1 MKSIYNYFRLTIHY
15 NEPTKSEMLS
25 KTSSSSSIDNSSYQ
39 QLTSNYKY
47 NDYEEEFV
55 FSCKARPFAVLVS
68 SFLPTPPAS
77 LIDYELVRDLNLKMT
92 DIQCKKF
99 SFAGNKLR
107 ILGSV
112 STSVQCV
119 HNGRLLGNHHIRARV
134 VSDLNKT
141 FDTHVIAGDKLR
153 LQLCPSPPTA
163 KNDTDEDVDNISKK
177 VQSPKPTGSSWHGI
191 PRPRARDVGCPR
203 PRARD
208 TSTMR
213 PPSRDE
219 QPNHVSD
226 AGGGTFDVSN
236 AGGGTFDV
244 PDAGGGMFNVSK
256 SASDDDDDLHLHHGV
271 DDPPPIPAKEEADRA
286 NLTAS
291 HANILTMF
299 MAFGDADIAKTE
311 EDARKIL
318 SKHCPCGTEEE
329 SEPIFTFT
337 HNDGYLFQFGH
348 GRNKCSRG
356 RCVKPDNGIV
366 PSNCVFNDQWCLPT
380 IFSFCS
386 PRCKGGFCSCLANY
400 PDQDGYYF

>member
-1 MKSIYNYFRLTIHY
+1 M
-15 NEPTKSEMLS
+15 
-25 KTSSSSSIDNSSYQ
+25 
-39 QLTSNYKY
+39 
-47 NDYEEEFV
+47 
-55 FSCKARPFAVLVS
+55 
-68 SFLPTPPAS
+68 
-77 LIDYELVRDLNLKMT
+77 
-92 DIQCKKF
+92 
-99 SFAGNKLR
+99 
-107 ILGSV
+107 
-112 STSVQCV
+112 
-119 HNGRLLGNHHIRARV
+119 
-134 VSDLNKT
+134 
-141 FDTHVIAGDKLR
+141 
-153 LQLCPSPPTA
+153 
-163 KNDTDEDVDNISKK
+163 
-177 VQSPKPTGSSWHGI
+177 
-191 PRPRARDVGCPR
+191 
-203 PRARD
+203 
-208 TSTMR
+208 
-213 PPSRDE
+213 
-219 QPNHVSD
+219 
-226 AGGGTFDVSN
+226 FDVSQL
-236 AGGGTFDV
+236 
-244 PDAGGGMFNVSK
+244 
-256 SASDDDDDLHLHHGV
+256 ASDDDDDLHLHHGV

-299 MAFGDADIAKTE
+299 MAFGDADIARTE

>member
-1 MKSIYNYFRLTIHY
+1 
-15 NEPTKSEMLS
+15 MLS

-39 QLTSNYKY
+39 QLTSKYRY

-177 VQSPKPTGSSWHGI
+177 VQSPKPTGSSWQNRTTSHNKDVKNR
-191 PRPRARDVGCPR
+191 RPR
-203 PRARD
+203 
-208 TSTMR
+208 
-213 PPSRDE
+213 
-219 QPNHVSD
+219 VSD
-226 AGGGTFDVSN
+226 VDGGAFDVSHAGGGTFDVSH
-236 AGGGTFDV
+236 AGDGAFDSPKDV
-244 PDAGGGMFNVSK
+244 
-256 SASDDDDDLHLHHGV
+256 ASDDDDLSLDGEVDVHLQQAC
-271 DDPPPIPAKEEADRA
+271 DDPKPIPAKDIAEQA
-286 NLTAS
+286 NFTAS
-291 HANILTMF
+291 QANSYSMV
-299 MAFGDADIAKTE
+299 MAFGDADLARTE
-311 EDARKIL
+311 EEARRIL
-318 SKHCPCGTEEE
+318 FKHCPCGAEEE
-329 SEPIFTFT
+329 SEPVLTFT
-337 HNDGYLFQFGH
+337 HYDGYLFQFGH
-348 GRNKCSRG
+348 GRNKCSR
-356 RCVKPDNGIV
+356 RKCLSQAQPYL
-366 PSNCVFNDQWCLPT
+366 PSNCVFNDQWCLPRT
-380 IFSFCS
+380 FSFCS
-386 PRCKGGFCSCLANY
+386 QRCQGGFCSCLQNY
-400 PDQDGYYF
+400 PSQDGDYI

>member
-1 MKSIYNYFRLTIHY
+1 
-15 NEPTKSEMLS
+15 MLS

-47 NDYEEEFV
+47 NEYEEEFV

-163 KNDTDEDVDNISKK
+163 KNDTDEDVDNISRK
-177 VQSPKPTGSSWHGI
+177 VQSPKPTGSSWQNRTTSHNKDVKNR
-191 PRPRARDVGCPR
+191 RPR
-203 PRARD
+203 
-208 TSTMR
+208 
-213 PPSRDE
+213 
-219 QPNHVSD
+219 VSD
-226 AGGGTFDVSN
+226 VDGGAFDVSHAGGSTFDVSH
-236 AGGGTFDV
+236 AGDGAFDSPKDV
-244 PDAGGGMFNVSK
+244 P
-256 SASDDDDDLHLHHGV
+256 SDDDDLSLDGDVDVHLQQAC
-271 DDPPPIPAKEEADRA
+271 DDPKPIPAKDIAEQA
-286 NLTAS
+286 NFTAS
-291 HANILTMF
+291 QANSYSMV
-299 MAFGDADIAKTE
+299 MAFGDADLARTE
-311 EDARKIL
+311 EEARRIL
-318 SKHCPCGTEEE
+318 FKHCPCGAEEE
-329 SEPIFTFT
+329 SEPVLTFT
-337 HNDGYLFQFGH
+337 HYDGYLFQFGH
-348 GRNKCSRG
+348 GRNKCSR
-356 RCVKPDNGIV
+356 RKCLSQAQPYL
-366 PSNCVFNDQWCLPT
+366 PSNCVFNDQWCLPRT
-380 IFSFCS
+380 FSFCS
-386 PRCKGGFCSCLANY
+386 QRCQGGFCSCLQNY
-400 PDQDGYYF
+400 PSQDGDYI

>member
-1 MKSIYNYFRLTIHY
+1 
-15 NEPTKSEMLS
+15 MLA

-39 QLTSNYKY
+39 QLTSKYRY

-177 VQSPKPTGSSWHGI
+177 VQSPKPTGSSWQNRTTSHNKDVKNR
-191 PRPRARDVGCPR
+191 RPR
-203 PRARD
+203 
-208 TSTMR
+208 
-213 PPSRDE
+213 
-219 QPNHVSD
+219 VSD
-226 AGGGTFDVSN
+226 VDGGAFDVSHAGGGAFDVSHAGGSTFDVSH
-236 AGGGTFDV
+236 AGDGAFDSPKDV
-244 PDAGGGMFNVSK
+244 P
-256 SASDDDDDLHLHHGV
+256 SDDDDLSLDGEVDVHLQQAC
-271 DDPPPIPAKEEADRA
+271 DDPKPIPAKDIAEQA
-286 NLTAS
+286 NFTAS
-291 HANILTMF
+291 QANSYSMV
-299 MAFGDADIAKTE
+299 MAFGDADLARTE
-311 EDARKIL
+311 EEARRIL
-318 SKHCPCGTEEE
+318 FKHCPCGAEEE
-329 SEPIFTFT
+329 SEPVLTFT
-337 HNDGYLFQFGH
+337 HYDGYLFQFGH
-348 GRNKCSRG
+348 GRNKCSR
-356 RCVKPDNGIV
+356 RKCLSQAQPYL
-366 PSNCVFNDQWCLPT
+366 PSNCVFNDQWCLPRT
-380 IFSFCS
+380 FSFCS
-386 PRCKGGFCSCLANY
+386 QRCQGGFCSCLQNY
-400 PDQDGYYF
+400 PSQDGDYI

>member
-1 MKSIYNYFRLTIHY
+1 
-15 NEPTKSEMLS
+15 MLS

-47 NDYEEEFV
+47 NEYEEEFV

-163 KNDTDEDVDNISKK
+163 KNDTDEDVDNISRK
-177 VQSPKPTGSSWHGI
+177 VQSPKPTGSSWQNRTTSHNKDVKNR
-191 PRPRARDVGCPR
+191 RPR
-203 PRARD
+203 
-208 TSTMR
+208 
-213 PPSRDE
+213 
-219 QPNHVSD
+219 VSD
-226 AGGGTFDVSN
+226 VDGGAFDVSHAGGGAFDVSHAGGSTFDVSH
-236 AGGGTFDV
+236 AGDGAFDSPKDV
-244 PDAGGGMFNVSK
+244 P
-256 SASDDDDDLHLHHGV
+256 SDDDDLSLDGDVDVHLQQAC
-271 DDPPPIPAKEEADRA
+271 DDPKPIPAKDIAEQA
-286 NLTAS
+286 NFTAS
-291 HANILTMF
+291 QANSYSMV
-299 MAFGDADIAKTE
+299 MAFGDADLARTE
-311 EDARKIL
+311 EEARRIL
-318 SKHCPCGTEEE
+318 FKHCPCGAEEE
-329 SEPIFTFT
+329 SEPVLTFT
-337 HNDGYLFQFGH
+337 HYDGYLFQFGH
-348 GRNKCSRG
+348 GRNKCSR
-356 RCVKPDNGIV
+356 RKCLSQAQPYL
-366 PSNCVFNDQWCLPT
+366 PSNCVFNDQWCLPRT
-380 IFSFCS
+380 FSFCS
-386 PRCKGGFCSCLANY
+386 QRCQGGFCSCLQNY
-400 PDQDGYYF
+400 PSQDGDYI

>member
-1 MKSIYNYFRLTIHY
+1 MLPNVNNQSNLT
-15 NEPTKSEMLS
+15 T
-25 KTSSSSSIDNSSYQ
+25 
-39 QLTSNYKY
+39 NYKY
-47 NDYEEEFV
+47 SNYEAEYI

-77 LIDYELVRDLNLKMT
+77 LIDYDLVRDLNLKMT

-119 HNGRLLGNHHIRARV
+119 HNGRLIGNHHIRARV

-141 FDTHVIAGDKLR
+141 FDTHCIAGNRLKQQLR
-153 LQLCPSPPTA
+153 PTHNNVQA
-163 KNDTDEDVDNISKK
+163 DYPEEDSADDDDTSKK
-177 VQSPKPTGSSWHGI
+177 PQSPKPTGSTWHGI
-191 PRPRARDVGCPR
+191 PR

-244 PDAGGGMFNVSK
+244 SDAGGGMFDVSK

-286 NLTAS
+286 NLSAS

-299 MAFGDADIAKTE
+299 MAFGDADLARTE
-311 EDARKIL
+311 EDARRIL
-318 SKHCPCGTEEE
+318 SKHCPCGTVDE
-329 SEPIFTFT
+329 SEPNFTFT

-348 GRNKCSRG
+348 GRTKCSRAK
-356 RCVKPDNGIV
+356 CVKPDSNGGFV
-366 PSNCVFNDQWCLPT
+366 PSNCVFHDQWCLPT
-380 IFSFCS
+380 NFKFCS
-386 PRCKGGFCSCLANY
+386 PKCKGGFCSCLANY